1 MISVNKIYQSFGDKV
16 LFDHDSLFIAER
28 DKIGLVGKNGAGKST
43 LLKMLAGLSK
53 PLEGSISMP
62 TGLTI
67 GYLAQSLNVEENNT
81 VRQACRAVFGDLI
94 KLEARAR
101 EIEGLL
107 SDESKLMDANYS
119 NWLNEL
125 THINDQLSL
134 SSGDKLEKKIELIL
148 SGLGFEKSVFD
159 DSISTL
165 SGGWQMRV
173 VLARLLLAE
182 PQLLLLDEP
191 TNHLDIIAIEW
202 LQEFLSQYPGA
213 IVVISHDQH
222 FLDHVTKRTV
232 EISLGKFYDYKFP
245 YSKYLE
251 VRKEEIER
259 QKQKIKD
266 QEKYIKET
274 KVLIEKFRAKKNKAS
289 FAQGLIRKLERLESI
304 EVDDFN
310 SSNFRFSF
318 QEPVRSGKVVLKTNN
333 LAKSFNSNTVFENL
347 NIELER
353 KQKVALLGKNGTGK
367 TTLIKILV
375 DQLKQ
380 SGGTYELGHNVTV
393 GYYAQDQAEQLD
405 ENTTVLATIES
416 EATGDLFKAS
426 RKILGS
432 FMFSGEDVDKKVKVL
447 SGGERARLALCKLLL
462 KSYNFLIL
470 DEPTNHLDIS
480 SKNILKAAL
489 ENFDGTILVV
499 SHDRTFLSSLTE
511 RILEIKPNGVSEYVG
526 DIDAF
531 LDEKRKES
539 INAFERLEK
548 TKQAKKAASTS
559 QNNFKERKKFE
570 KQQRI
575 VRNSIQRLENELEKQ
590 MDAKEEIEIKLADS
604 EFYKS
609 PSYNAS
615 LEEYKKLQE
624 SISDLENRWE
634 KDMLE
639 LESMEDPDSN

>member
-1 MISVNKIYQSFGDKV
+1 V
-16 LFDHDSLFIAER
+16 LFDNDSLFIAER

-62 TGLTI
+62 SDI
-67 GYLAQSLNVEENNT
+67 SVGYLAQSLNIDT
-81 VRQACRAVFGDLI
+81 STSVREACRAVFGDILQ
-94 KLEARAR
+94 LENRRR
-101 EIEGLL
+101 ELEDWI
-107 SDESKLMDANYS
+107 SDESKLSDPHYS
-119 NWLNEL
+119 EWLDDLTLINE
-125 THINDQLSL
+125 QLSL

-148 SGLGFEKSVFD
+148 RGLGFDPTVFD
-159 DSISTL
+159 NAISTL

-173 VLARLLLAE
+173 ILARLLLSE

-202 LQEFLSQYPGA
+202 LQEFLSEYPGA

-232 EISLGKFYDYKFP
+232 EISMGKFYDYKFH

-259 QKQKIKD
+259 QKQKVKD

-274 KVLIEKFRAKKNKAS
+274 KVLIEKFRAKKNKAA
-289 FAQGLIRKLERLESI
+289 FAQGLIRKLDRLEMI

-318 QEPVRSGKVVLKTNN
+318 QEPVRSGKVVLQTKN
-333 LAKSFNSNTVFENL
+333 LSKSFGDKSIFKKL
-347 NIELER
+347 SIEIDR

-375 DQLKQ
+375 GELEK
-380 SGGTYELGHNVTV
+380 SGGSFELGHNVSV

-405 ENTTVLATIES
+405 ENETVLATIEK
-416 EATGDLFKAS
+416 EATGDLFKSS

-470 DEPTNHLDIS
+470 DEPTNHLDIA

-489 ENFDGTILVV
+489 ELFDGTILVV
-499 SHDRTFLSSLTE
+499 SHDRTFLSDLTD
-511 RILEIKPNGVSEYVG
+511 RILEIKSEGVTEYLG
-526 DIDAF
+526 GIDAF
-531 LDEKRKES
+531 LNEKRKES
-539 INAFERLEK
+539 IVAFERLEK
-548 TKQAKKAASTS
+548 VKMAKKAEKSSSNT
-559 QNNFKERKKFE
+559 FKQRKEFE
-570 KQQRI
+570 KQHRKLNNL
-575 VRNSIQRLENELEKQ
+575 VKRLEVDLENK
-590 MDAKEEIEIKLADS
+590 MNAKEELEAKMADPAIFNTDAYAELIEKHSLIIDAVAQIEREWEEAML
-604 EFYKS
+604 
-609 PSYNAS
+609 S
-615 LEEYKKLQE
+615 LESL
-624 SISDLENRWE
+624 
-634 KDMLE
+634 
-639 LESMEDPDSN
+639 EDPDLS